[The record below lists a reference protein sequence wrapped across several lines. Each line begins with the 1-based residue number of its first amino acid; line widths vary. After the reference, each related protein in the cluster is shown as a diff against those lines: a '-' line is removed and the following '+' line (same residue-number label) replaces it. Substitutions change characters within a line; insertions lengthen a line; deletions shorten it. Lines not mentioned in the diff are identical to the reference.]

1 MRPIGYVLSALL
13 LTACTTTKPVEA
25 PEAAITYPETK
36 VMPKTDD
43 FFGETVADPYRW
55 LEDDVRESIDVKAW
69 VEAQNNVTN
78 AFLAGLPGREA
89 IKARITELYDYER
102 FGLPSEEGG
111 RYFFTRNSGLQN
123 QSPLYVADG
132 FDGEPRLLIDPNAWS
147 EDGTVALAGGNPSP
161 DGKKYAYF
169 IQDAGSDWRVVEV
182 LDVDTGDKRA
192 DRLEWL
198 KSGGISWARDSSGFY
213 YSRFPAP
220 KEGEAFQSVNI
231 NQKVYFHKLG
241 DPQAMDRL
249 VLEDP
254 ANPEIN
260 HIVEET
266 EDGRYLVVY
275 GWKGTDGNSL
285 GLRDL
290 RTRRAPVT
298 VVDGFANNTTVLG
311 NVGDVFYALTDLGA
325 PTKRIVAFSYNDA
338 APSAWRDVIPAAPE
352 SIESASLIGGR
363 LVVQYLK
370 DAKSLVRVITLEG
383 AEERIVALP
392 GIGSAFGFGGK
403 ADNSETFFGFTS
415 YNRPTTLYR
424 YDVVTGEQSVW
435 KAPALKFN
443 PDEFEVSQRFF
454 ESSDGA
460 RVPMFIVRKK
470 GVTPTRPR
478 PTMLYGY
485 GGFNVSLT
493 PGFGPAD
500 LVWMEMG
507 GVYVEANV
515 RGGGEYGRDW
525 HDAGRR
531 ANKQNVFDDFIAAAE
546 ALIED
551 SWASAETIAIRGG
564 SNGGL
569 LVGAVLNQRP
579 DLFAAANPAVGVMD
593 MLRFHKFTAGR
604 YWVDDYGDPEVEA
617 DYRILRAYSPYHNI
631 KHGVSYPPVLVTTA
645 DTDDRVVPGHSF
657 KYAAALQAAEIGDA
671 PHLIRIET
679 RAGHGAGKPT
689 TKIIEE
695 LADVW
700 AFFARYTG
708 ITLKDDKR

>member
-1 MRPIGYVLSALL
+1 MRLMNGALGALL
-13 LTACTTTKPVEA
+13 VTACATTGQVATPM
-25 PEAAITYPETK
+25 AAITYPETTT
-36 VMPKTDD
+36 MPQTDD
-43 FFGETVADPYRW
+43 FFGEKVADPYRW
-55 LEDDVRESIDVKAW
+55 LEDDVRESAKVKTW
-69 VEAQNNVTN
+69 VDAQNEVTN

-111 RYFFTRNSGLQN
+111 RYFFTRNTGLQN

-132 FDGEPRLLIDPNAWS
+132 LDSAPRLLIDPNAWS
-147 EDGTVALAGGNPSP
+147 EDGTVALAGGAPSP
-161 DGKKYAYF
+161 DGRKYAYF

-182 LDVDTGDKRA
+182 LDVATGEKRA

-198 KSGGISWARDSSGFY
+198 KSGGVSWASDSSGFY

-220 KEGEAFQSVNI
+220 KEGEAFQSVNL

-241 DPQAMDRL
+241 DAQAKDRL

-254 ANPEIN
+254 TNPEIN
-260 HIVEET
+260 HFVDES

-298 VVDGFANNTTVLG
+298 VVAGFANNTTVLG
-311 NVGDVFYALTDLGA
+311 NVGDTFYVLTDIGA
-325 PTKRIVAFSYNDA
+325 PNKRIVAFTYNDVA
-338 APSAWRDVIPAAPE
+338 QAGWRDVVPAGRE
-352 SIESASLIGGR
+352 SIESASLIGNR

-370 DAKSLVRVITLEG
+370 DANSLVRVLTLDG
-383 AEERIVALP
+383 TEERVVALP
-392 GIGSAFGFGGK
+392 GIGTAFGFGGAAEK
-403 ADNSETFFGFTS
+403 TETFFGFTS

-424 YDVVTGEQSVW
+424 YDVATGEQSVW

-443 PDEFEVSQRFF
+443 PDDFEVSQRFF
-454 ESSDGA
+454 TSKDGA

-470 GVTPTRPR
+470 GVTPDRPR

-485 GGFNVSLT
+485 GGFNISLT
-493 PGFGPAD
+493 PGFSPGD

-507 GVYVEANV
+507 GVYVEANI

-531 ANKQNVFDDFIAAAE
+531 ANKQNVFDDFIGAAE

-551 SWASAETIAIRGG
+551 GWASKDTIAIRGG

-631 KHGVSYPPVLVTTA
+631 KNGVAYPPILVTTA

-657 KYAAALQAAEIGDA
+657 KYAAALQAADNGDA

-689 TKIIEE
+689 AKIIEE

-708 ITLKDDKR
+708 MTLKDDTQ